1 MRILLW
7 MSRVLIA
14 IAVAWVFVAWYQV
27 WAEHRKEVERVRFVW
42 GPNADIPSFNPLD
55 LFNFARMKYWR
66 QRHECLRF
74 RGPIGILGLS
84 VSAVSVAIRQSQE
97 GIDFVTRV
105 IEDEPGRFIRP
116 SP

>member
-42 GPNADIPSFNPLD
+42 GPNTDIPSFNPLD
-55 LFNFARMKYWR
+55 LFNFAKMKTGDNAMSAYV
-66 QRHECLRF
+66 F
-74 RGPIGILGLS
+74 AGLS
-84 VSAVSVAIRQSQE
+84 GFLASLCRLFQWQPARAKKESIS
-97 GIDFVTRV
+97 
-105 IEDEPGRFIRP
+105 
-116 SP
+116 